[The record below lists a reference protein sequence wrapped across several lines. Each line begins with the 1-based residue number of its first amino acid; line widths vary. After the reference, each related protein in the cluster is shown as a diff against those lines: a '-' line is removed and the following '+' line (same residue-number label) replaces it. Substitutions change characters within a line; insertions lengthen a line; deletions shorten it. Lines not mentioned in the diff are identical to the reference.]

1 MTGLKRAIRKATVTY
16 QSQVERLVKEGLLDL
31 RHRWWA
37 GSHNV
42 ALKKQAAKEA
52 KEAAKE
58 AAKKQ
63 AATPAAAHAPPPR
76 IQTAQDLAEQQ
87 KTDQQE
93 RNAKL
98 SKLNKNRES
107 NRKTYLRMR
116 KAQFGLDYFNQWW
129 NAVFK
134 ETLGDVLSEEE
145 QVWRKR
151 ENPLYAS
158 DASLA
163 REAIKDSKGKDQS
176 LLPTE
181 GVPHETS
188 VAVVERDEPF
198 DELFDDDDRSLFE
211 DDEM

>member
-1 MTGLKRAIRKATVTY
+1 
-16 QSQVERLVKEGLLDL
+16 
-31 RHRWWA
+31 
-37 GSHNV
+37 
-42 ALKKQAAKEA
+42 
-52 KEAAKE
+52 
-58 AAKKQ
+58 
-63 AATPAAAHAPPPR
+63 
-76 IQTAQDLAEQQ
+76 
-87 KTDQQE
+87 
-93 RNAKL
+93 
-98 SKLNKNRES
+98 
-107 NRKTYLRMR
+107 
-116 KAQFGLDYFNQWW
+116 
-129 NAVFK
+129 VFK

-176 LLPTE
+176 LFPTE

-198 DELFDDDDRSLFE
+198 DELFDDDDRSLLE